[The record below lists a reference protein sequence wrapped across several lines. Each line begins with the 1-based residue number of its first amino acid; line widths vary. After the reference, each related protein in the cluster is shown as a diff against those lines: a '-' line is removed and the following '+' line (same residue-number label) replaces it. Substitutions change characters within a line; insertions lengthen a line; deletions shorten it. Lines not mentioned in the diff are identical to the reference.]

1 MTAAQTPAPTPPGA
15 SVTAEAEAEAEADA
29 DANSDANSEVNA
41 NASENAPN
49 RVRLRLARVDF
60 ELAVDLHLPA
70 RGITVLFGASG
81 SGKTSVLRC
90 VAGLETAHHALVR
103 IAGQTWQDDYA
114 GLMRPTWQRA
124 LGYVF
129 QEASLFEHL
138 DVLHN
143 LRFGQRRVTGANAA
157 RTATATAN
165 VASQLDE
172 IVTLLGLGTL
182 LHRLPAQLSGGE
194 RQRVAIARALA
205 TRPALLLL
213 DEPLAALDQAR
224 RQEILPWLE
233 RLRDELH
240 LPMLYVTHSADEM
253 ARLADHL
260 VVLARGQ
267 VLASGAAADVLS
279 AIHGP
284 GLLGEDAGALLQG
297 RLVERDERWQLA
309 RVAFDGGSLWL
320 RDSGLALGQPARL
333 RVLARDVSITTAEP
347 QHTSIQNLLPGVID
361 AIADDAHPSQALLR
375 VRCGDALLLAR
386 ITRKA
391 VHMLA
396 LQPGS
401 VVWLQVKSVA
411 LVQ

>member
-1 MTAAQTPAPTPPGA
+1 MTAAQTPAPTPSGA
-15 SVTAEAEAEAEADA
+15 SVTTDAGADA
-29 DANSDANSEVNA
+29 DADADADTDTDTDSD
-41 NASENAPN
+41 APN
-49 RVRLRLARVDF
+49 RVRLRLARADF
-60 ELAVDLHLPA
+60 ELSVDLHLPA

-103 IAGQTWQDDYA
+103 IAGQTWQDDDA

-138 DVLHN
+138 DVRHN

-157 RTATATAN
+157 QTATATAT
-165 VASQLDE
+165 ATAQLDE
-172 IVTLLGLGTL
+172 IVTLLGLATL
-182 LHRLPAQLSGGE
+182 LHRRPAQLSGGE

-240 LPMLYVTHSADEM
+240 VPMLYVTHSADEM

-260 VVLARGQ
+260 VVLACGQ
-267 VLASGAAADVLS
+267 VLASGPAAEVLS

-284 GLLGEDAGALLQG
+284 GVGGEDAGALLQG
-297 RLVERDERWQLA
+297 HLVERDERWQLA

-333 RVLARDVSITTAEP
+333 RVLARDVSITTTEP

-375 VRCGDALLLAR
+375 VRCGGALLLAR

-391 VHMLA
+391 VHTLA

-401 VVWLQVKSVA
+401 AVWLQIKSVA